1 MSATPPDIYE
11 EDELLAKAA
20 RMREG
25 LAGQARTARSAL
37 IRTTDSALA
46 REVPFMAGVWYWPRH
61 GSPDGHRRPLRPDA
75 RAGDDG
81 WNANYYRRRG
91 LNLSGSRA

>member
-25 LAGQARTARSAL
+25 LAGQARTARSAGL
-37 IRTTDSALA
+37 PLA
-46 REVPFMAGVWYWPRH
+46 RKPG
-61 GSPDGHRRPLRPDA
+61 
-75 RAGDDG
+75 
-81 WNANYYRRRG
+81 
-91 LNLSGSRA
+91 